1 MSLDRRSLLIASLA
15 ALPLLSAARHPA
27 RAAEGIAALDLV
39 EPLGR
44 PSVVWTLFDLLRP
57 VLADELGCP
66 VTHETVPGEDGQAA
80 LRYLLDAPASGL
92 RLWGSAVMATQF
104 HEQVG
109 NDAVRIGDL
118 VPIAKLTDGFSVAL
132 FGRADDTGLEWLPL
146 LQQSAR
152 EPQTLSCLQQATAAY
167 VAKLMAEKQGGL
179 KTVTTLRDTLP
190 EVIADVVEGRAR
202 LGILPT
208 ALVAKQPNRL
218 RPVITFGA
226 ARNTTLTSTPTFGEV
241 MGNPKFAFTE
251 SIGVFGPPGLDSGLQ
266 GVLTKA
272 FLDAGHSEALV
283 AAAELSDFPVAVN
296 DASVMAET
304 MARNQRV
311 LRRLLE

>member
-1 MSLDRRSLLIASLA
+1 MPLDRRTLILASLA
-15 ALPLLSAARHPA
+15 ALPVLRGGSRPA
-27 RAAEGIAALDLV
+27 RAATGIEALALV

-57 VLADELGCP
+57 VLARELGCP
-66 VTHETVPGEDGQAA
+66 VTHETLPGDDGQAA
-80 LRYLLDAPASGL
+80 LRALLVAPDHGL

-104 HEQVG
+104 QERFRD
-109 NDAVRIGDL
+109 DAVRIGDL

-132 FGRADDTGLEWLPL
+132 FGRADDPGLEWLPL
-146 LQQSAR
+146 LQQSAK
-152 EPQTLSCLQQATAAY
+152 EPQTLSCLQPATAAY

-190 EVIADVVEGRAR
+190 EVVADVLEGRAR

-208 ALVAKQPNRL
+208 ALVAKQPDRL
-218 RPVITFGA
+218 RPVVTFGA

-251 SIGVFGPPGLDSGLQ
+251 SIGVFGPPGLDAGSQAL
-266 GVLTKA
+266 LSKA
-272 FLDAGHSEALV
+272 FVDAGHSEELM
-283 AAAELSDFPVAVN
+283 AAAELSDFPVVVHDAAVMV
-296 DASVMAET
+296 AT
-304 MARNQRV
+304 MERNQRV
-311 LRRLLE
+311 LKRLLE